1 MEAESSVMGPLL
13 AAAAGRIALDVGT
26 GTGRNAA
33 RLRSVGARQVVA
45 VDVSLEM
52 LGRCDGAVER
62 VGADAALLP
71 FAAGRFDL
79 VSSSLMCGDIADLR
93 TWLAEASRVLKP
105 GGQLIYSDFHPSWS
119 SAGWRR
125 TFTGADGRSYELP
138 LFSHSIEQHLEV
150 LDAHGLA
157 VRTVREPK
165 VPGRSTAV
173 VVVFHASRTSARRR

>member
-1 MEAESSVMGPLL
+1 
-13 AAAAGRIALDVGT
+13 
-26 GTGRNAA
+26 
-33 RLRSVGARQVVA
+33 
-45 VDVSLEM
+45 
-52 LGRCDGAVER
+52 
-62 VGADAALLP
+62 
-71 FAAGRFDL
+71 
-79 VSSSLMCGDIADLR
+79 MCGDIADLR

-125 TFTGADGRSYELP
+125 TFKGADGRSYELP
-138 LFSHSIEQHLEV
+138 FFSHTIEQHLEL

-173 VVVFHASRTSARRR
+173 VAVFHASRTSARRR